1 MSLPPPLSGVYHT
14 AFANFLSCSYSYFRV
29 ITGKTNVPFNQE
41 KQVTF
46 YPTYGYQYDGNWHI
60 PLRIW
65 VREPADFPL
74 RMASKLIRRML
85 RNRAGLDALTP
96 EQKALFKHRTE
107 AFIADQE
114 SFEYVRFVF
123 DQDPEQTVFSLSDA
137 AGNNKTD
144 FNGLLSGELVLSES
158 KAAQILAAQ
167 PNDPWLTIRAVS
179 KHHTGVGRIR
189 LIPPLGMS
197 VVSDIDDTIKVT
209 GFVEGSD
216 AVLRRTFFEEFIPA
230 PGMAAMY
237 QAMGNDTAFHYVS
250 GGPWQM
256 YPVLAEFLFGPQAG
270 FPLGSMH
277 MKSVRT
283 HLFES
288 ESYDDIWRLLAGG
301 SGKMTI
307 MQKNEQISALLSH
320 FPQRKFV
327 LIGDSGEYDPEIFS
341 AVREQHVDQ
350 IHEIRI
356 RDVAGDAGTDRL
368 AGMKVIE
375 V

>member
-1 MSLPPPLSGVYHT
+1 M
-14 AFANFLSCSYSYFRV
+14 
-29 ITGKTNVPFNQE
+29 PFNQE

-114 SFEYVRFVF
+114 SFEHVRFVF

-356 RDVAGDAGTDRL
+356 RDVAGDAGT
-368 AGMKVIE
+368 
-375 V
+375 